1 MNGHFSSAISRPPE
15 DITVFGELTLRAA
28 PAYSPLV
35 SRVLNAVIVAL
46 FCLPLLAAGQA
57 PATPPAPPPLFS
69 TIYSSEEAGSLN
81 LLEEDPAVTRHMVDR
96 LVKAATGQT
105 DIAKAWRSLVS
116 PTDRVGI
123 KVAAAGGRYFASHHG
138 IVSAILDGLEQA
150 GIVRSRVIIWDR
162 ESSDLAAAG
171 YTADHGYQVAFVPP
185 GRGYDRTAQFSA
197 PVLGKLI
204 WGDALFAEKQGKLG
218 KKILQSDQLSSSSF
232 LCNVLSKDITKVI
245 NVPVLSDE
253 AGCGVAG
260 AIYNMTVPNL
270 DNWRRFTS
278 TEGDG
283 ASGLLDIY
291 SDDRVGG
298 KVVLTIMDA
307 LIAEYAGGPR
317 FNPNYAFPYHTIYAS
332 KDALA
337 LDSNAF
343 RLIEGWRKQ
352 AKLPSIAGRAE
363 WLQEGEQMG
372 LGHYAE
378 NKIIIHAVSG
388 E

>member
-1 MNGHFSSAISRPPE
+1 VLRVFIVAI
-15 DITVFGELTLRAA
+15 A
-28 PAYSPLV
+28 
-35 SRVLNAVIVAL
+35 AL
-46 FCLPLLAAGQA
+46 FCLPLLAAEP
-57 PATPPAPPPLFS
+57 PATPPPPSPFS
-69 TIYSSEEAGSLN
+69 FIYSSEEAGSLN
-81 LLEEDPAVTRHMVDR
+81 LFEENPVVTRRMVDR
-96 LVKAATGQT
+96 LVRAATGQT
-105 DIAKAWRSLVS
+105 ETAKAWRSLVA

-138 IVSAILDGLEQA
+138 IVAAILDGLEQA
-150 GIVRSRVIIWDR
+150 GIARNHVIIWDR
-162 ESSDLAAAG
+162 EASDLTAAG
-171 YTADHGYQVAFVPP
+171 YTSDHGYQVAFVPP
-185 GRGYDRTAQFSA
+185 GKGYDRTTQFSA

-218 KKILQSDQLSSSSF
+218 KKILQSDQLSSSSY

-307 LIAEYAGGPR
+307 LIAQYAGGPR

-343 RLIEGWRKQ
+343 RLIEGWRKE

-372 LGHYAE
+372 LGHYGE
-378 NKIIIHAVSG
+378 NKIIIHPVGG